1 MEFALRPFAVAE
13 AEQIAHWA
21 ATREDLHHV
30 SGADAW
36 PLTAKAVTRW
46 TLEANFAWTLRVNGD
61 LAAYAEIVEDDVEG
75 DAEIQHLLVA
85 PDLRGQGV
93 GRGMLTRLCAFL
105 AAERPYPEVWMRAAR
120 GNIPAIRCAQG
131 AGFEP
136 SEAMS
141 GPHYVWLRRSVRI
154 LEEASETV

>member
-1 MEFALRPFAVAE
+1 MTEFVLRPFAVAE

-21 ATREDLHHV
+21 ATPQDLWQAASSREF
-30 SGADAW
+30 

-46 TLEANFAWTLRVNGD
+46 TLEANFAWTLRVDGD

-85 PDLRGQGV
+85 PDLRGRGV
-93 GRGMLTRLCAFL
+93 GREILRRLCAFL
-105 AAERPYPEVWMRAAR
+105 GEQRPYPEAWVRAGRDNLA
-120 GNIPAIRCAQG
+120 AVACAQS
-131 AGFEP
+131 AGFEV

-141 GPHYVWLRRSVRI
+141 GPHYMWLKR
-154 LEEASETV
+154 TVGPGG